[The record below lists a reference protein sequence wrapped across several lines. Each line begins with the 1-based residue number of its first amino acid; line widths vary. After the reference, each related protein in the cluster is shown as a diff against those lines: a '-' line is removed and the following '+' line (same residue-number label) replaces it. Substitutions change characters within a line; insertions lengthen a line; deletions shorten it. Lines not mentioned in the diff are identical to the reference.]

1 MRTAFAM
8 VSVLA
13 LAACGGDVTDSES
26 VLGSPELAVV
36 EDGAEPDERSDE
48 AAPEDAADGASD
60 DVSDTAQEDDG
71 AQPVACQDGEE
82 TLFSCDA
89 KGGKQIAVCGKDGNA
104 QYRFGNE
111 VAEITLDNGKFASV
125 PYSGGGEAQIAFSNG
140 DTRYIV
146 FSRIVRTNFEPGE
159 PNNPEITDG
168 VMVVRGGE
176 TIGKRTCIAG
186 SPSAVDV
193 GAGENYGGVAS
204 ELFYEG

>member
-36 EDGAEPDERSDE
+36 EDGSEADGTPDEATDE
-48 AAPEDAADGASD
+48 ATDDSTDGAGDSG
-60 DVSDTAQEDDG
+60 QEDDI
-71 AQPVACQDGEE
+71 AQPVACQEGEE
-82 TLFSCDA
+82 TLFSCDD

-159 PNNPEITDG
+159 PNNPKITDG

>member
-36 EDGAEPDERSDE
+36 EDGSEADGTPDEATDE
-48 AAPEDAADGASD
+48 ATDDSTDGAGDSGR
-60 DVSDTAQEDDG
+60 EDDI
-71 AQPVACQDGEE
+71 AQPVACQEGEE
-82 TLFSCDA
+82 TLFSCDD